1 LFVWVFHKFFSS
13 QKIYCNDFSSPRSS
27 KTWLFQPTW
36 LTQITN
42 WHKINNLVMNFCRR
56 NIMNE
61 IKFLIIYFMDD
72 LYFVLKFHEILFM
85 KVLQMYLLKF
95 MDNIL
100 WCSFMAC
107 KWIIM
112 DVKTLNEYL
121 WMKENYKWYS
131 MHEIISFWNSMKLLV
146 IVSSNHEEMSLPLV
160 WLFNFPPKC
169 NFNIIIYTWN
179 SCNKWGSSH
188 LSRLISSIN
197 INFLVL

>member
-1 LFVWVFHKFFSS
+1 
-13 QKIYCNDFSSPRSS
+13 
-27 KTWLFQPTW
+27 
-36 LTQITN
+36 
-42 WHKINNLVMNFCRR
+42 MNFCRQ

-61 IKFLIIYFMDD
+61 IKFSIIYFMDD

-85 KVLQMYLLKF
+85 KVLQMYPLKF

-146 IVSSNHEEMSLPLV
+146 SVSSNHEEMSFPLV

-179 SCNKWGSSH
+179 SCNKWGSPH
-188 LSRLISSIN
+188 LSRLISSID